1 MKEAEEVDRWGES
14 LQSIR
19 ILLLIIKHNMKLY
32 LYWKK

>member
-14 LQSIR
+14 LQSIW